1 MFILKQQHNYIQNN
15 LEKMIKEMNLFLINY
30 FLGYII
36 IREVTKEDRRFR
48 VKVALAI
55 LQ

>member
-1 MFILKQQHNYIQNN
+1 MFILKQQHKSIQNN

-30 FLGYII
+30 VFGYIVI
-36 IREVTKEDRRFR
+36 IKVIKEDRRFR
-48 VKVALAI
+48 VKVKLVI